1 MEGYLIKISKG
12 RWATINNRRYF
23 ALKVGGRFLVYYDKK
38 PTEIKH
44 IPKKLI
50 PTETILS
57 VDRIESKDGK
67 KFSFNTKDTR
77 YLLKAY
83 NKADREAWFKA
94 LTRVI
99 TRAKKDQKDRQY
111 SVTRSNRLKKPE
123 RELRPRRRSQN
134 FTTTDPKMNLSIL
147 MKIQTDT
154 TSTYETDKL
163 RFETLLDLVKMYK
176 KKIFET
182 IVGRDLLF
190 NEEYKKIDIT
200 EENFQIFD
208 CEIAKTPYK
217 KEDVT
222 KQFGRRA
229 RDRRNPFE
237 VLVRQALH
245 RDVPV
250 EARGQ
255 ARQDAQHRAAGVRG
269 VGVPAG
275 LGVHLRAQAER
286 VQVVRGGAHPAR
298 QHRLPGHHR
307 RVQKGLFAG
316 DRGAQRGPLR
326 DRVREPVRPEQG
338 GQAHPQGAPEPRGAL
353 ALAAA
358 ATQVQHRL
366 LREPAAHG
374 SGEGVHA
381 ASESNPSS
389 RR

>member
-1 MEGYLIKISKG
+1 MKNNQMEGYLIKISKG

-23 ALKVGGRFLVYYDKK
+23 ALKVGGRFLVYYEKK

-77 YLLKAY
+77 YLLKAH
-83 NKADREAWFKA
+83 NNADREAWFKA

-99 TRAKKDQKDRQY
+99 TQNKKGPHDRQY
-111 SVTRSNRLKKPE
+111 SVSRSNRLKKSD
-123 RELRPRRRSQN
+123 RDPRFRQRSQN

-163 RFETLLDLVKMYK
+163 RFETLLDLVKVYK

-182 IVGRDLLF
+182 IVSPDLLF

-208 CEIAKTPYK
+208 CEISKIIFK

-222 KQFGRRA
+222 KQFGKVPFDSQKLAPNIPFQNVSSECAFRSISPNQKKRA
-229 RDRRNPFE
+229 
-237 VLVRQALH
+237 
-245 RDVPV
+245 
-250 EARGQ
+250 
-255 ARQDAQHRAAGVRG
+255 
-269 VGVPAG
+269 
-275 LGVHLRAQAER
+275 
-286 VQVVRGGAHPAR
+286 
-298 QHRLPGHHR
+298 
-307 RVQKGLFAG
+307 
-316 DRGAQRGPLR
+316 
-326 DRVREPVRPEQG
+326 
-338 GQAHPQGAPEPRGAL
+338 
-353 ALAAA
+353 
-358 ATQVQHRL
+358 T
-366 LREPAAHG
+366 
-374 SGEGVHA
+374 S
-381 ASESNPSS
+381 SNPISSFPGSIWTRFTFS
-389 RR
+389 RRSRTSTNLTWTRIFHPTISNFWISLMCPKKGFRW